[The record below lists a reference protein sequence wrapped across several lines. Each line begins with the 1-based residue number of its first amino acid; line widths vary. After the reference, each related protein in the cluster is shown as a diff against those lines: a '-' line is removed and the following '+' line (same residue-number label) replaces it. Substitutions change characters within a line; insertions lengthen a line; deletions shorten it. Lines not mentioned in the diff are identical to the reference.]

1 MEGKKSGN
9 LLNSWHD
16 GTVNE
21 QQKYTSLEESSI
33 FNENA
38 TKGITIMLKVHS
50 LIPLEWNYVFESSFE
65 HINFKRNHDAF
76 YYYNSF

>member
-9 LLNSWHD
+9 LLNSWHV

-21 QQKYTSLEESSI
+21 QQKYTSLEESGI

-38 TKGITIMLKVHS
+38 TKGITNILKIQSV
-50 LIPLEWNYVFESSFE
+50 IPLE
-65 HINFKRNHDAF
+65 
-76 YYYNSF
+76 